1 MKDLYKLELNKD
13 AQKMEQDFKKS
24 LFGNLKKEK
33 EKAKPSFWGMAGKIA
48 DVLQTKVDEE

>member
-1 MKDLYKLELNKD
+1 LKDLDKLELNKD
-13 AQKMEQDFKKS
+13 AQKMEQDFKKN